1 MVDAGQMCAD
11 QAVCGLAHVACD
23 LLPLGLVPVCPGRRL
38 HLVGDHEQTVIHLQ
52 TGLPYLQGMQPLD
65 LTQEITQLSQ
75 ILELGRDNPVTR
87 VYQYQLV
94 GPEQILE
101 AVHV

>member
-11 QAVCGLAHVACD
+11 QAVCGLVHAACD
-23 LLPLGLVPVCPGRRL
+23 LLPLGLVLVCPGRRL
-38 HLVGDHEQTVIHLQ
+38 HLVEGHEQTVIHLQ
-52 TGLPYLQGMQPLD
+52 TGLPYLQ
-65 LTQEITQLSQ
+65 
-75 ILELGRDNPVTR
+75 GRDNPVTR